1 MLAVK
6 ELRKRLFPSPPQN
19 IIHLTKNSEI
29 PHIYDVDMNHLDEL
43 KQYDSVESHIIV
55 YPYSRKVGAH
65 HFKFYPFEEY
75 VHDILSHQK
84 SAYEK
89 ISSQFNKFLGIFLGI
104 VITGI
109 FALFNPKDLL
119 SVQSIMS
126 VIGAYFVGK
135 EIWDDVENA
144 LIQMTKH
151 WRVKYV
157 DNYYSYR
164 LEKHTTLTMYSSFA
178 KKQRYG
184 KTSLL
189 PEFIDFIEQSNSQ
202 TLRMF
207 FNMDDIDLEQCCD
220 GEHSTTRHLF
230 SIHIVP
236 DLLDDFEQEGFL
248 FGVKLSLNKKAF
260 GITVSNELFQ
270 SFHQGAQGALDDQ
283 GFWHDGSMF
292 YRRTMTIGRWKFF
305 LKSGILPQQTIIA
318 RSAA

>member
-1 MLAVK
+1 ML
-6 ELRKRLFPSPPQN
+6 PQN
-19 IIHLTKNSEI
+19 LIHLSKNAEI
-29 PHIYDVDMNHLDEL
+29 PHIYDVDINHLDEL
-43 KQYDSVESHIIV
+43 KQYHSVEIHIV
-55 YPYSRKVGAH
+55 LYPYSRKVGAH

-89 ISSQFNKFLGIFLGI
+89 IASQFNKFLGIFLGLI
-104 VITGI
+104 ITGI

-157 DNYYSYR
+157 DNYYSYQ
-164 LEKHTTLTMYSSFA
+164 LEKHTTLTMYSIFA

-202 TLRMF
+202 TLRMYF
-207 FNMDDIDLEQCCD
+207 TMEDIDLEECCD
-220 GEHSTTRHLF
+220 GEYSTSRHLF
-230 SIHIVP
+230 SIHVTP
-236 DLLDDFEQEGFL
+236 DLLDEFEREGFL
-248 FGVKLSLNKKAF
+248 FGVKLSLNKKTF
-260 GITVSNELFQ
+260 GITRSLELFQ
-270 SFHQGAQGALDDQ
+270 SFHHGAQGALDES
-283 GFWHDGSMF
+283 GIWHDRSVF
-292 YRRTMTIGRWKFF
+292 SRQTITIGRFKCF
-305 LKSGILPQQTIIA
+305 LSSGILSQQALIA
-318 RSAA
+318 RSVG